1 MLKLLRKFTKKDWIN
16 ALICIFFIVVQ
27 VWLSMT
33 MPQYMS
39 KITVLVETPGS
50 QMGDVAKAGLLMMLC
65 ALGSLL
71 ASVITNIFS
80 SLVGSSFAFTLRDSI
95 FKKVGSFSMAE
106 IGKFSTSSLIT
117 RSTNDTQQVLMFI
130 VMGMQMLILAPITA
144 IWAIIKIINKAWQWK
159 LSLSIAIV
167 ILFMVVGTCIALTM
181 PRFKKM
187 QELTDNLNR
196 VTRENLT
203 GLKVVRAY
211 NAEEYQEN
219 KFEKANEALTSTQ
232 LFTQR
237 TMSFMMPTIQL
248 VMSGITLVVYL
259 VGASIMGGMETMQTR
274 IALFGDMMV
283 FSQYGM
289 QIVMAFMMLV
299 SVLML
304 YPRASVSSKRIN
316 EVLETKNEIVNGT
329 KKEGRKGEEGSIEF
343 KHVSFIY
350 PDAEEYVLHDISFKA
365 NKGETVAFIG
375 STGCGKSTV
384 INLIPRF
391 YDATEGEVL
400 VDGVNVKEYDE
411 KALRNKIAYVSQTAT
426 LFSGSIES
434 NITYGDNGKEKIGKE
449 EIEEAIEIAQAKEFV
464 DKKEDGISS
473 FVAQGGTNF
482 SGGQKQRLSIARALA
497 RKSEIIIFDDS
508 FSALD
513 YKTDRKLRD
522 TLDEK
527 CKDTTR
533 LIVAQRI
540 GTIRGADKIIVL
552 DEGKVVGEG
561 KHEELLKSCSVYK
574 EIALSQLS
582 EEELR

>member
-1 MLKLLRKFTKKDWIN
+1 MLKLLKKFTKKDWVN
-16 ALICIFFIVVQ
+16 AFICIFFIVVQ

-39 KITVLVETPGS
+39 EITVLVETPGS
-50 QMGDVAKAGLLMMLC
+50 QMGDVAKAGVLMMLC

-71 ASVITNIFS
+71 ASVITNVFS

-117 RSTNDTQQVLMFI
+117 RSTNDAQQVLMFI

-159 LSLSIAIV
+159 LSLTIAIV

-181 PRFKKM
+181 PKYKKM

-211 NAEEYQEN
+211 NAEEYQES
-219 KFEKANEALTSTQ
+219 KFEKANEELTITQ

-259 VGASIMGGMETMQTR
+259 VGASIMGGMETMQSR

-316 EVLETKNEIVNGT
+316 EVLETKNEIVSGT
-329 KKEGRKGEEGSIEF
+329 KKEGKKGEEGTVEF

-375 STGCGKSTV
+375 STGCGKSTL

-391 YDATEGEVL
+391 YDATEGLVL

-426 LFSGSIES
+426 LFSGTIES
-434 NITYGDNGKEKIGKE
+434 NVTYGDNGKEKTTKS
-449 EIEEAIEIAQAKEFV
+449 EIEEALEIAQAKEFV

-533 LIVAQRI
+533 FIVAQRI

-582 EEELR
+582 EEELK